1 MSNFRRINYQETTML
16 SHPANARRVRQF
28 TQDGMM
34 TYDSASQFTID
45 ATGAFLIGELE
56 RLDPT
61 LHEPLVAV
69 TWGRDIDL
77 REDVTAADETSS
89 YTISGF
95 AAPGGINPAG
105 KNWISKD
112 ANAITGIALDIGKIT
127 NPLILW
133 GTELKY
139 SLPELQSAEKLG
151 RPVDQQKY
159 AGMKMKWQ
167 MDVDQMVYTGD
178 TDFNKTGLFNSP
190 LVTPYNVPNGASGV
204 STWVSATGVLT
215 KTPDEILADVN
226 FLLNNVWASSG
237 YAIVP
242 TELRL
247 PPLQFSTLASQ
258 KVSNAGNVSIIEY
271 LRNNSLT
278 NATYGRP
285 LNIQSVKWLPAL
297 GANGTNRMVAYTKD
311 KDRVRF
317 PLVPLQRTPLEYRSL
332 YQIVT
337 YWSRVGCVELVYPE
351 TVGFCDGV

>member
-1 MSNFRRINYQETTML
+1 MSNLRRIQLEETTML
-16 SHPANARRVRQF
+16 SHPAESRRVRQF
-28 TQDGMM
+28 TTDNMM
-34 TYDSASQFTID
+34 TYDNTSQFTID
-45 ATGAFLIGELE
+45 ATGAFLVGELE
-56 RLDPT
+56 RLDQS

-89 YTISGF
+89 YTLSGF
-95 AAPGGINPAG
+95 AAPGGINPTG
-105 KNWISKD
+105 KNWISKEG
-112 ANAITGIALDIGKIT
+112 NAISGISLDIGKIV

-167 MDVDQMVYTGD
+167 MDIDQMVYVGD
-178 TDFNKTGLFNSP
+178 TDFSKTGLFNSA
-190 LVTPYNVPNGASGV
+190 LVTPYNVPNGAAALT
-204 STWVSATGVLT
+204 TWVSATGVMT

-226 FLLNNVWASSG
+226 FLLNQTWAASG
-237 YAIVP
+237 YAMVP

-258 KVSNAGNVSIIEY
+258 KVSNAGNISIIEF
-271 LRNNSLT
+271 LRQNSLT

-285 LNIQSVKWLPAL
+285 LNIQSVKWLPAAGVGGL
-297 GANGTNRMVAYTKD
+297 NRMVAYTKD
-311 KDRVRF
+311 KDRVRY

-332 YQIVT
+332 WQMVT
-337 YWSRVGCVELVYPE
+337 YWGRLGCVELVYPE
-351 TVGFCDGV
+351 TVGYADGI